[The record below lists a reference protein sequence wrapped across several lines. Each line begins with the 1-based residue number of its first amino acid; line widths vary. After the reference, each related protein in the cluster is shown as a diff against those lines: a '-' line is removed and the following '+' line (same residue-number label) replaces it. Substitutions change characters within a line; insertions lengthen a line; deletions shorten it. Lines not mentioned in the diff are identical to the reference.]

1 METQTKTVPIEKHVY
16 KQLAQKAKLEGITT
30 DEYVER
36 LVRRR
41 VEKLQ
46 KLYPEKKA

>member
-16 KQLAQKAKLEGITT
+16 KQLERQAKAEGITT

-41 VEKLQ
+41 VEELQ

>member
-16 KQLAQKAKLEGITT
+16 KALERKAKLEGVTT

-36 LVRRR
+36 LVRSR
-41 VEKLQ
+41 VEEMQ